1 MKFASFKEFRQAVA
15 NTLEDVVA
23 YLNTDHTKMIRELN
37 VGLSKMS
44 LVDNFDSFVTTETI
58 PAGTEVQ
65 IRNGLRNGQVPTYR
79 IILRG
84 DAGSVDV
91 VDGDTAWNT
100 NFVSLKNVGASPAT
114 VTVLFLR

>member
-44 LVDNFDSFVTTETI
+44 LVDN
-58 PAGTEVQ
+58 
-65 IRNGLRNGQVPTYR
+65 L
-79 IILRG
+79 
-84 DAGSVDV
+84 
-91 VDGDTAWNT
+91 TA
-100 NFVSLKNVGASPAT
+100 L
-114 VTVLFLR
+114 